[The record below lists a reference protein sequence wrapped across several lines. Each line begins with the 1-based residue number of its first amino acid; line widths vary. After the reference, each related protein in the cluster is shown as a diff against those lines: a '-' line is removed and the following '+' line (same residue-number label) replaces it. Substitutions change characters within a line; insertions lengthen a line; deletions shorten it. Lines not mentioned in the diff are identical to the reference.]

1 MYEIASLILEYKENQ
16 SEAIL
21 AQIYAILKPLIL
33 KYSKKVSVLYQ
44 EDILQELMMG
54 TLSIIQQ
61 MKIQVPEIE
70 KEAFM
75 DIENQKNP
83 SKKYYSNFVQEVE
96 QHHLMHLLFADN
108 YQKITELFHK
118 FCIRNQFYYLLEQR
132 YRSIIATFYRE
143 NSNYFYYE
151 IRILN
156 VVEDSGLE
164 RIDRLVSLEHQKYDF
179 ERYGITEKDALFLKL
194 FIDGNCILS
203 QKEVAKKLGV
213 SQQSISKR
221 LKGLRK
227 KYQTKL

>member
-16 SEAIL
+16 SEMIL
-21 AQIYAILKPLIL
+21 AQIYSILKPLIL

-54 TLSIIQQ
+54 TFSIIQQ
-61 MKIQVPEIE
+61 MKIQVPEID
-70 KEAFM
+70 KETFR
-75 DIENQKNP
+75 DIVNQKNS
-83 SKKYYSNFVQEVE
+83 SKKYYSNFIQEVE
-96 QHHLMHLLFADN
+96 QHQLMHLLLADN
-108 YQKITELFHK
+108 FQEITELFHK

-132 YRSIIATFYRE
+132 YHSIIATFYRE

-156 VVEDSGLE
+156 VVEDSGIEKIEQLASSE
-164 RIDRLVSLEHQKYDF
+164 TQKCDF
-179 ERYGITEKDALFLKL
+179 ELYGISKKDASFLKF

-203 QKEVAKKLGV
+203 QQEVADKLGV

-227 KYQTKL
+227 KYKIEL